1 MGTLYGKIDRVQLKT
16 PIYNEINSI
25 YMLLRR
31 PGVVEGREKATQNE
45 FRGAR
50 LRIYGTNLD
59 NPDEGRIF
67 VWTKTGWFERIEGSS
82 GNVAFTP
89 IADSEG
95 ELRELIKRGDP
106 STDLIELGGE
116 YRKMVSEEF
125 LEQSTSYRDY
135 PGPSRDEPNDED
147 EDQQYHQHD

>member
-1 MGTLYGKIDRVQLKT
+1 M
-16 PIYNEINSI
+16 
-25 YMLLRR
+25 
-31 PGVVEGREKATQNE
+31 VEGRQQTERDE

-50 LRIYGTNLD
+50 LRIYGTNTD

-82 GNVAFTP
+82 GNIAFAP
-89 IADSEG
+89 IADSEAD
-95 ELRELIKRGDP
+95 LRESIKRDNP
-106 STDLIELGGE
+106 SADLIELGGE

-135 PGPSRDEPNDED
+135 PGSSRDEPSDED

>member
-1 MGTLYGKIDRVQLKT
+1 M
-16 PIYNEINSI
+16 
-25 YMLLRR
+25 
-31 PGVVEGREKATQNE
+31 VEGREQTDRDE

-50 LRIYGTNLD
+50 LRIYGTNSE

-89 IADSEG
+89 ISDSEAD
-95 ELRELIKRGDP
+95 LRELITRGDP
-106 STDLIELGGE
+106 SADLVELGGD
-116 YRKMVSEEF
+116 YRKTVAEEF
-125 LEQSTSYRDY
+125 LEQSISYRDY
-135 PGPSRDEPNDED
+135 PGPSRDEPADQD

>member
-1 MGTLYGKIDRVQLKT
+1 M
-16 PIYNEINSI
+16 
-25 YMLLRR
+25 
-31 PGVVEGREKATQNE
+31 VEGQKHTTRDE

-50 LRIYGTNLD
+50 LRIYGTNTD

-89 IADSEG
+89 IADSEAQ
-95 ELRELIKRGDP
+95 LRELITRDN
-106 STDLIELGGE
+106 SSADLFELGGE
-116 YRKMVSEEF
+116 FRKTISEEF
-125 LEQSTSYRDY
+125 SEQSTDYRDY
-135 PGPSRDEPNDED
+135 PGYSRDEPTDED

>member
-1 MGTLYGKIDRVQLKT
+1 M
-16 PIYNEINSI
+16 
-25 YMLLRR
+25 
-31 PGVVEGREKATQNE
+31 VEGREQTDRDE

-50 LRIYGTNLD
+50 MRIYGTNSE

-89 IADSEG
+89 ISDSE
-95 ELRELIKRGDP
+95 EDLRELITRGDP
-106 STDLIELGGE
+106 SADLVELGGD
-116 YRKMVSEEF
+116 YRKTVAEEF
-125 LEQSTSYRDY
+125 RDQTTFDQDFREH
-135 PGPSRDEPNDED
+135 SESESSDED

>member
-1 MGTLYGKIDRVQLKT
+1 MAEDRG
-16 PIYNEINSI
+16 
-25 YMLLRR
+25 YM
-31 PGVVEGREKATQNE
+31 TQNE

-50 LRIYGTNLD
+50 LRIYGTNND

-82 GNVAFTP
+82 GNVAFAP
-89 IADSEG
+89 VSDSEG
-95 ELRELIKRGDP
+95 DLKELIARENP
-106 STDLIELGGE
+106 SADLVELGGE

-135 PGPSRDEPNDED
+135 PGSSSDEPLDED

>member
-1 MGTLYGKIDRVQLKT
+1 MIA
-16 PIYNEINSI
+16 
-25 YMLLRR
+25 
-31 PGVVEGREKATQNE
+31 GREHTEKNE

-50 LRIYGTNLD
+50 LRIYGTNTD

-89 IADSEG
+89 IADSEAD
-95 ELRELIKRGDP
+95 LQELIGRDNP
-106 STDLIELGGE
+106 TADLVELGGE

-135 PGPSRDEPNDED
+135 PGSSRDEPADED
-147 EDQQYHQHD
+147 EDQQYHQHG

>member
-1 MGTLYGKIDRVQLKT
+1 M
-16 PIYNEINSI
+16 
-25 YMLLRR
+25 
-31 PGVVEGREKATQNE
+31 VEGREQPGREE

-50 LRIYGTNLD
+50 LRVYGTNGE

-89 IADSEG
+89 IAESEA
-95 ELRELIKRGDP
+95 ELMELVARDK
-106 STDLIELGGE
+106 SSADLVELGGE
-116 YRKMVSEEF
+116 YRKMVSAEF
-125 LEQSTSYRDY
+125 LEQSTSYLDY
-135 PGPSRDEPNDED
+135 PGYSRDEPRDED

>member
-1 MGTLYGKIDRVQLKT
+1 MVEDRQQT
-16 PIYNEINSI
+16 END
-25 YMLLRR
+25 
-31 PGVVEGREKATQNE
+31 E

-50 LRIYGTNLD
+50 LRVYGTNID

-82 GNVAFTP
+82 GNVAFAP
-89 IADSEG
+89 IAESEA
-95 ELRELIKRGDP
+95 ELKELVARDK
-106 STDLIELGGE
+106 SSADLVELGRE

-135 PGPSRDEPNDED
+135 PGYSRDEPHDED
-147 EDQQYHQHD
+147 EDQQYHQHDQ